1 MTQEEKDI
9 LLKDLST
16 RLPYGVKVQ
25 LSTNEVCILHQVAK
39 RTCTVFIKNRITPP
53 DFFDVRINDIKPYLF
68 PLSSLTEEQKEKLA
82 DMEIVS
88 EEFLGVKAVGLW
100 QQIAVEEDML
110 VHK

>member
-1 MTQEEKDI
+1 MPARYKI
-9 LLKDLST
+9 
-16 RLPYGVKVQ
+16 
-25 LSTNEVCILHQVAK
+25 
-39 RTCTVFIKNRITPP
+39 
-53 DFFDVRINDIKPYLF
+53 LF
-68 PLSSLTEEQKEKLA
+68 PVA

>member
-1 MTQEEKDI
+1 MTQEERNI
-9 LLKDLST
+9 LLKDLSA

-25 LSTNEVCILHQVAK
+25 LSTNEVGILHQVAK